1 MKEWCIVVRMNGAKV
16 ILECLKKEGI
26 DTIFGYPGGAVI
38 PLYDALY
45 DYSDDFKHIRTSH
58 EQGLVH
64 AADGY
69 ARSTNTVGVCFTT
82 SGPGATNAITG
93 IATAFMDSSP
103 MVVIS
108 GQVPTS
114 LLGKDSFQEIDITGA
129 TLSMTKHNYLVRNT
143 KELVPTIKEAFR
155 VANSGRKGPVLVDV
169 PKDLFLAEMDFSGED
184 YDLCQIDDYMDY
196 KSDFDLDDET
206 NIKLLNEAIDIIKE
220 SKKPIIY
227 AGGGVKSS
235 DSEEILEK
243 FATKIDTPVLNTLM
257 GLGNI
262 DRKNELSLGM
272 VGMHGSR
279 ESNLALSNSDL
290 VIAIGARFSDRVISK
305 SSEFAKNAKIIH
317 IDIDPSEISKNI
329 ESNVSL
335 VGDVKLVLSL
345 LIERVESKNNSNWKE
360 EIKRFRKSEGVQT
373 YEFHPQNILKKIN
386 EKYETLKK
394 PTVVVTDVGQH
405 QMWAAKYWNFKGNK
419 SFITSAGLGT
429 MGFGLGAA
437 IGTKVGNVDKNV
449 VLVTG
454 DGSFRMNCNELA
466 TVANYNVPMLIL
478 LLNNRTLGM
487 VRQWQKLFS
496 NQRYSQTDINE
507 NVDYV
512 KLVNAYNIDGYKV
525 SSMEE
530 LGKALDMIDFN
541 KPVFLQCDIDK
552 DYDVYPIVAPN
563 DALEN
568 LICN

>member
-1 MKEWCIVVRMNGAKV
+1 MNGAKV

-220 SKKPIIY
+220 SKKPVIY

-262 DRKNELSLGM
+262 NRKNELSLGM

-507 NVDYV
+507 NVDYA

>member
-1 MKEWCIVVRMNGAKV
+1 MRMNGAKV

-196 KSDFDLDDET
+196 KSDFGLDDET

-220 SKKPIIY
+220 SKKPVIY

-360 EIKRFRKSEGVQT
+360 EIKTFRKSEGIQT
-373 YEFHPQNILKKIN
+373 DEFHPQNILKKIN

-405 QMWAAKYWNFKGNK
+405 QMWSAKYWNFKGNK

-466 TVANYNVPMLIL
+466 TVANYNVPILIL

-525 SSMEE
+525 SNMEE
-530 LGKALDMIDFN
+530 LGKALDVIDFN

>member
-1 MKEWCIVVRMNGAKV
+1 MRMNGAKV

-45 DYSDDFKHIRTSH
+45 DYSDDFKHIRASH

-220 SKKPIIY
+220 SKKPVIY

-360 EIKRFRKSEGVQT
+360 EIKTFRKSEGVQT

-405 QMWAAKYWNFKGNK
+405 QMWSAKYWNFKGNK

-437 IGTKVGNVDKNV
+437 IGTKAGNVDKNV

-525 SSMEE
+525 SNMEE
-530 LGKALDMIDFN
+530 LGKVLDVIDFN

>member
-1 MKEWCIVVRMNGAKV
+1 MNGAKV

-129 TLSMTKHNYLVRNT
+129 TLSMTKHNYLIRNT

-220 SKKPIIY
+220 SKKPVIY

-360 EIKRFRKSEGVQT
+360 EIKTFRKSEGVQT

-405 QMWAAKYWNFKGNK
+405 QMWSAKYWNFKGNK

>member
-1 MKEWCIVVRMNGAKV
+1 MNGAKV

-196 KSDFDLDDET
+196 KSDFGLDDET
-206 NIKLLNEAIDIIKE
+206 NTKLLNEAIDIIKE
-220 SKKPIIY
+220 SKKPVIY

-345 LIERVESKNNSNWKE
+345 LLEMVESKNNSNWKE
-360 EIKRFRKSEGVQT
+360 EIKTFRKSEGIQT
-373 YEFHPQNILKKIN
+373 DEFHPQNILKKIN

-437 IGTKVGNVDKNV
+437 IGTKAGNVDKNV

-478 LLNNRTLGM
+478 LFNNRTLGM

-525 SSMEE
+525 SNMEE
-530 LGKALDMIDFN
+530 LGKAIDMIDFN

>member
-1 MKEWCIVVRMNGAKV
+1 MSGAKV

-220 SKKPIIY
+220 SKKPVIY

-360 EIKRFRKSEGVQT
+360 EIKTFRKSEGVQT

-405 QMWAAKYWNFKGNK
+405 QMWSAKYWNFKGNK

-525 SSMEE
+525 SSIEE

>member
-1 MKEWCIVVRMNGAKV
+1 MRMNGAKV

-220 SKKPIIY
+220 SKKPVIY

-262 DRKNELSLGM
+262 NRKNELSLGM

>member
-1 MKEWCIVVRMNGAKV
+1 MNGAKV

-220 SKKPIIY
+220 SKKPVIY

-360 EIKRFRKSEGVQT
+360 EIKTFRKSEGVQT

-466 TVANYNVPMLIL
+466 TVANYNVPILIL

>member
-1 MKEWCIVVRMNGAKV
+1 MNGAKV

-220 SKKPIIY
+220 SKKPVIY

-345 LIERVESKNNSNWKE
+345 LIQRVESKNNSNWKE

>member
-1 MKEWCIVVRMNGAKV
+1 MRMNGAKV

-360 EIKRFRKSEGVQT
+360 EIKTFRKSEGVQT

-525 SSMEE
+525 ASMEE

>member
-1 MKEWCIVVRMNGAKV
+1 MNGAKV

-143 KELVPTIKEAFR
+143 KELVPTIKEAFK

-196 KSDFDLDDET
+196 KSDFGLDDET
-206 NIKLLNEAIDIIKE
+206 NTKLLNEAIDIIKE
-220 SKKPIIY
+220 SKKPVIY

-345 LIERVESKNNSNWKE
+345 LLEMVESKNNSNWKE
-360 EIKRFRKSEGVQT
+360 EIKTFRKSEGIQT
-373 YEFHPQNILKKIN
+373 DEFHPQNILKKIN

-437 IGTKVGNVDKNV
+437 IGTKAGNVDKNV

-478 LLNNRTLGM
+478 LFNNRTLGM

-525 SSMEE
+525 SNMEE
-530 LGKALDMIDFN
+530 LGKALNMIDFN

>member
-1 MKEWCIVVRMNGAKV
+1 MSGAKV

-405 QMWAAKYWNFKGNK
+405 QMWVAKYWNFKGNK

>member
-1 MKEWCIVVRMNGAKV
+1 MNGAKV

-360 EIKRFRKSEGVQT
+360 EIKTFRKSEGVQT

-525 SSMEE
+525 ASMEE

>member
-1 MKEWCIVVRMNGAKV
+1 MVVRMNGAKV
-16 ILECLKKEGI
+16 ILECLKKEGV
-26 DTIFGYPGGAVI
+26 DTVFGYPGGAVI

-45 DYSDDFKHIRTSH
+45 DYQDDFKHIRTSH

-69 ARSTNTVGVCFTT
+69 ARSTNTVGICFTT

-129 TLSMTKHNYLVRNT
+129 TLSMTKHNYLVRST
-143 KELVPTIKEAFR
+143 KELISTIKEAFK

-169 PKDLFLAEMDFSGED
+169 PKDLFLAEMDFSDED

-196 KSDFDLDDET
+196 KNDFDLEDEI
-206 NIKLLNEAIDIIKE
+206 NAKLLNDAIDIIKE
-220 SKKPIIY
+220 SKRPIIY

-243 FATKIDTPVLNTLM
+243 FASKIDTPVLNTLM

-262 DRKNELSLGM
+262 DRKKELSLGM

-305 SSEFAKNAKIIH
+305 SSEFAKNAKVIH

-329 ESNVSL
+329 KSNVSL

-345 LIERVESKNNSNWKE
+345 LLEKVDSKNNSHWKE
-360 EIKRFRKSEGVQT
+360 EIKTFRKSEGVQKG
-373 YEFHPQNILKKIN
+373 EFHPQNILRKIN
-386 EKYETLKK
+386 EKYEKLEN

-405 QMWAAKYWNFKGNK
+405 QMWAAKYWDFKGNK

-437 IGTKVGNVDKNV
+437 IGTKVGNADKNV

-466 TVANYNVPMLIL
+466 TVANYNVPILIL

-525 SSMEE
+525 SDMEGLE
-530 LGKALDMIDFN
+530 KALAVIDFD

>member
-1 MKEWCIVVRMNGAKV
+1 MRMNGAKV

-82 SGPGATNAITG
+82 SGPGATNAVTG

-196 KSDFDLDDET
+196 KSDFDLDNET

-243 FATKIDTPVLNTLM
+243 FATNIDTPVLNTLM

-360 EIKRFRKSEGVQT
+360 EIKTFRKSEGVQT

>member
-1 MKEWCIVVRMNGAKV
+1 MRMNGAKV

-155 VANSGRKGPVLVDV
+155 VANSGRKVPVLVDV

-220 SKKPIIY
+220 SKKPVIY

-525 SSMEE
+525 SSIEE

>member
-1 MKEWCIVVRMNGAKV
+1 MRMNGAKV

-196 KSDFDLDDET
+196 KSDFGLDDET
-206 NIKLLNEAIDIIKE
+206 NTKLLNEAIDIIKE
-220 SKKPIIY
+220 SKKPVIY

-345 LIERVESKNNSNWKE
+345 LLEMVESKNNSNWKE
-360 EIKRFRKSEGVQT
+360 EIKTFRKSEGIQT
-373 YEFHPQNILKKIN
+373 DEFHPQNILKNIN

-437 IGTKVGNVDKNV
+437 IGTKAGNVDKNV

-478 LLNNRTLGM
+478 LFNNRTLGM

-525 SSMEE
+525 SNMEE
-530 LGKALDMIDFN
+530 LGKTIDMIDFN

>member
-1 MKEWCIVVRMNGAKV
+1 MRMNGAKV

-143 KELVPTIKEAFR
+143 KELVPTIKEAFK

-169 PKDLFLAEMDFSGED
+169 PKDLFLAEMDFSDED
-184 YDLCQIDDYMDY
+184 YDLCQIDDYIDY
-196 KSDFDLDDET
+196 KSDFSLDDEI
-206 NIKLLNEAIDIIKE
+206 NVKLLNEAIDIIKE
-220 SKKPIIY
+220 SKKPVIY

-235 DSEEILEK
+235 DSEDILEK

-335 VGDVKLVLSL
+335 IGDVQLVLSL

-360 EIKRFRKSEGVQT
+360 EIKTFRKSEGIQT
-373 YEFHPQNILKKIN
+373 DEFHPQSILKKIN

-437 IGTKVGNVDKNV
+437 IGAKVGNIDKNV

-496 NQRYSQTDINE
+496 NERYSQTDINE

-512 KLVNAYNIDGYKV
+512 KLVNAYKIDGYKI
-525 SSMEE
+525 SNMEE
-530 LGKALDMIDFN
+530 LGKVLDVIDFN

>member
-1 MKEWCIVVRMNGAKV
+1 MRMNGAKV

-206 NIKLLNEAIDIIKE
+206 NIKLLNESIDIIKE
-220 SKKPIIY
+220 SKKPVIY

-360 EIKRFRKSEGVQT
+360 EIKTFRKSEGVQT

-405 QMWAAKYWNFKGNK
+405 QMWSAKYWNFKGNK

-466 TVANYNVPMLIL
+466 TVANYNVPILIL

-530 LGKALDMIDFN
+530 LGKALDVIDFN

>member
-1 MKEWCIVVRMNGAKV
+1 MNGAKV

-220 SKKPIIY
+220 SKKPVIY

-262 DRKNELSLGM
+262 NRKNELSLGM

-525 SSMEE
+525 SNMEE
-530 LGKALDMIDFN
+530 LGKVLDVIDFN

>member
-1 MKEWCIVVRMNGAKV
+1 MNGAKV

-419 SFITSAGLGT
+419 SFITSAGLET

>member
-1 MKEWCIVVRMNGAKV
+1 MRMNGAKV

-220 SKKPIIY
+220 SKKPVIY

-335 VGDVKLVLSL
+335 IGDVKLVLSL

-360 EIKRFRKSEGVQT
+360 EIKTFRKSEGVQT

-405 QMWAAKYWNFKGNK
+405 QMWSAKYWNFKGNK

-525 SSMEE
+525 SSIEE

>member
-1 MKEWCIVVRMNGAKV
+1 MRMNGAKV

-143 KELVPTIKEAFR
+143 KELVPTIKEAFK

-169 PKDLFLAEMDFSGED
+169 PKDLFLAEMDFSDED
-184 YDLCQIDDYMDY
+184 YDLCQIDDYIDY
-196 KSDFDLDDET
+196 KSDFSLDDEI
-206 NIKLLNEAIDIIKE
+206 NVKLLNEAIDIIKE
-220 SKKPIIY
+220 SKKPVIY

-235 DSEEILEK
+235 DSEDILEK

-279 ESNLALSNSDL
+279 ENNLALSNSDL

-335 VGDVKLVLSL
+335 IGDVKLVLSL

-360 EIKRFRKSEGVQT
+360 EIKTFRKSEGIQT
-373 YEFHPQNILKKIN
+373 DEFHPQSILKKIN

-437 IGTKVGNVDKNV
+437 IGAKVGNIDKNV

-496 NQRYSQTDINE
+496 NERYSQTDINE

-512 KLVNAYNIDGYKV
+512 KLVNAYKIDGYKI
-525 SSMEE
+525 SNMEE
-530 LGKALDMIDFN
+530 LGKVLDVIDFN

>member
-1 MKEWCIVVRMNGAKV
+1 MRMNGAKV

-143 KELVPTIKEAFR
+143 KELVPTIKEAFK

-196 KSDFDLDDET
+196 KSDFGLDDET
-206 NIKLLNEAIDIIKE
+206 NTKLLNEAIDIIKE
-220 SKKPIIY
+220 SKKPVIY

-345 LIERVESKNNSNWKE
+345 LLEMVESKNNSNWKE
-360 EIKRFRKSEGVQT
+360 EIKTFRKSEGIQT
-373 YEFHPQNILKKIN
+373 DEFHPQNILKKIN

-437 IGTKVGNVDKNV
+437 IGTKAGNVDKNV

-478 LLNNRTLGM
+478 LFNNRTLGM

-525 SSMEE
+525 SNMEE
-530 LGKALDMIDFN
+530 LGKALNMIDFN

>member
-1 MKEWCIVVRMNGAKV
+1 MRMNGAKV

-220 SKKPIIY
+220 SKKPVIY

-235 DSEEILEK
+235 DSEEILGK

>member
-1 MKEWCIVVRMNGAKV
+1 MRMNGAKV

-243 FATKIDTPVLNTLM
+243 FATKMDTPVLNTLM

>member
-1 MKEWCIVVRMNGAKV
+1 MRMNGAKV

-220 SKKPIIY
+220 SKKPVIY

-405 QMWAAKYWNFKGNK
+405 QIWAAKYWNFKGNK

-525 SSMEE
+525 SSIEE

>member
-1 MKEWCIVVRMNGAKV
+1 MNGAKV

-220 SKKPIIY
+220 SKKPVIY

-360 EIKRFRKSEGVQT
+360 EIKTFRKSEGVQT

-405 QMWAAKYWNFKGNK
+405 QMWSAKYWNFKGNK

-437 IGTKVGNVDKNV
+437 IGTKAGNVDKNV

-466 TVANYNVPMLIL
+466 TVAHYNVPMLIL

-525 SSMEE
+525 SNMEE
-530 LGKALDMIDFN
+530 LGKVLDVIDFN

>member
-1 MKEWCIVVRMNGAKV
+1 MNGAKV

-220 SKKPIIY
+220 SKKPVIY

-405 QMWAAKYWNFKGNK
+405 QMWAAKYWEFKGNK

-512 KLVNAYNIDGYKV
+512 KLVNAYNIAGYKV
-525 SSMEE
+525 ASMEE

>member
-1 MKEWCIVVRMNGAKV
+1 MNGAKV

-220 SKKPIIY
+220 SKKPVIY

-360 EIKRFRKSEGVQT
+360 EIKTFRKSEGVQT

-525 SSMEE
+525 ASMEE
-530 LGKALDMIDFN
+530 LGKALDVIDFN

-568 LICN
+568 L